1 MYTTKRSSKK
11 KEDKGGFKMEGPKD
25 LKEVVLEIAKKA
37 KSASKTLTSLSSGVK
52 NEVLKRVAQKI
63 RENRE
68 ELKKVNEKD
77 VNQALLQGHTK
88 AFIDRLTLSDKVI
101 EAMAK
106 GLEEVAQLPDPVGEV
121 VKMWKR
127 PNGLMVGRMR
137 IPLGVIAIIYESRP
151 NVTID
156 AAGLCFKSGNAVIL
170 RGGKE
175 ALNSNLALA
184 DLFRQTLK
192 EFNLPEDA
200 VQVIPTP
207 DRTAMEYMLE
217 LEEYIDLVIPRG
229 GEGLIRFVTE
239 KARMPVIKH
248 YKGVCHVY
256 VDEEAN
262 LEMAKT
268 IAINAKCQRPGVCN
282 AMETLLV
289 HEKIAPKFLPDLAEE
304 YKKYG
309 VELRGCPETL
319 KLIPWAKPATEEDW
333 YAEYLDLILAVK
345 VVKDIDEAIEHIS
358 KYGSNHTE
366 AIVTENYSKAMKFI
380 KEVDASLVLVNASTR
395 FNDGGEL
402 GLGAEIGIST
412 TKIHAYGP
420 MGLEE
425 LTTTKFIAFGN
436 GQIRT

>member
-1 MYTTKRSSKK
+1 
-11 KEDKGGFKMEGPKD
+11 MEEQ
-25 LKEVVLEIAKKA
+25 LKEMVLEIAKKA
-37 KSASKTLTSLSSGVK
+37 KEASKSLAKLTSAEK
-52 NEVLKRVAQKI
+52 NEVLLRVAQRI
-63 RENRE
+63 REKKE
-68 ELKKVNEKD
+68 YLKEVNTKD
-77 VNQALLQGHTK
+77 VNLAVASGQSK
-88 AFIDRLTLSDKVI
+88 AFIDRLTLTDKVI
-101 EAMAK
+101 EAMAR
-106 GLEEVAQLPDPVGEV
+106 GLEEVAMLPDPVGEV

-127 PNGLMVGRMR
+127 PNGLWVGRMR

-156 AAGLCFKSGNAVIL
+156 ASGLCFKSGNAVIL

-175 ALNSNLALA
+175 ALNSNLALVE
-184 DLFRQTLK
+184 LFREVLAEK
-192 EFNLPEDA
+192 NLPLSA
-200 VQVIPTP
+200 VQIIPTP
-207 DRTAMEYMLE
+207 ERKAMEYLLE

-239 KARMPVIKH
+239 KAKMPVIKH

-256 VDEEAN
+256 VDNEADLN
-262 LEMAKT
+262 K
-268 IAINAKCQRPGVCN
+268 AIPICVNAKCQRPGVCN

-289 HEKIAPKFLPDLAEE
+289 HKEIASQFLPLIAKE
-304 YKKYG
+304 YDKYG
-309 VELRGCPETL
+309 VEIRGCEETL
-319 KLIPWAKPATEEDW
+319 KYIPNAKKATERDYGYEF
-333 YAEYLDLILAVK
+333 LDLILAIK
-345 VVKDIDEAIEHIS
+345 VVNSIDEAIEHIA
-358 KYGSNHTE
+358 KYGSYHTE
-366 AIVTENYSKAMKFI
+366 AIVTENYSKAMKFL

-425 LTTTKFIAFGN
+425 LTTTKFIAFGD

>member
-1 MYTTKRSSKK
+1 
-11 KEDKGGFKMEGPKD
+11 MEEQ
-25 LKEVVLEIAKKA
+25 LKEMVLEIAKKA
-37 KSASKTLTSLSSGVK
+37 KEASKSLAKLTSAEK
-52 NEVLKRVAQKI
+52 NEVLLRVAQRI
-63 RENRE
+63 REKKE
-68 ELKKVNEKD
+68 YLKEVNTKD
-77 VNQALLQGHTK
+77 VNLAVASGQSK
-88 AFIDRLTLSDKVI
+88 AFIDRLTLTDKVI
-101 EAMAK
+101 EAMAR
-106 GLEEVAQLPDPVGEV
+106 GLEEVAMLPDPVGEV

-127 PNGLMVGRMR
+127 PNGLWVGRMR

-156 AAGLCFKSGNAVIL
+156 ASGLCFKSGNAVIL

-175 ALNSNLALA
+175 ALNSNLALVE
-184 DLFRQTLK
+184 LFREVLAEK
-192 EFNLPEDA
+192 NLPLSA
-200 VQVIPTP
+200 VQIIPTP
-207 DRTAMEYMLE
+207 ERKAMEYLLE

-239 KARMPVIKH
+239 KAKMPVIKH

-256 VDEEAN
+256 VDNEADLN
-262 LEMAKT
+262 K
-268 IAINAKCQRPGVCN
+268 AIPICVNAKCQRPGVCN

-289 HEKIAPKFLPDLAEE
+289 HKEIASQFLPLIAKE
-304 YKKYG
+304 YEKYG
-309 VELRGCPETL
+309 VEIRGCEETL
-319 KLIPWAKPATEEDW
+319 KYIPNAKKATESDYGYEF
-333 YAEYLDLILAVK
+333 LDLILAIK
-345 VVKDIDEAIEHIS
+345 VVNSIDEAIEHIA

-366 AIVTENYSKAMKFI
+366 AIVTENYSKAMKFL

-420 MGLEE
+420 MGIEE
-425 LTTTKFIAFGN
+425 LTTTKFIAFGD